1 MIRWLLHGALPFKLA
16 AVILHFGFGMSEK
29 WSTLLALPLAVWP
42 VVKHIRDGHR
52 EQMWETPEHQ
62 AERIWTDMVWN
73 NTRWSNGAETPERG
87 IERLAGPYRVKARQH
102 APHEL
107 AMGGR

>member
-1 MIRWLLHGALPFKLA
+1 MIRRILHGALWFKALMLLL
-16 AVILHFGFGMSEK
+16 ILCGMPEK
-29 WSTLLALPLAVWP
+29 WAAITSASAVAVWA
-42 VVKHIRDGHR
+42 VVQIRDGLR
-52 EQMWETPEHQ
+52 EQVWETPEHQ

-73 NTRWSNGAETPERG
+73 NTRWSNGAETPEQG
-87 IERLAGPYRVKARQH
+87 IERLAGPYRVKPRHH

>member
-1 MIRWLLHGALPFKLA
+1 MIRRAAHRSLWFKVLIP
-16 AVILHFGFGMSEK
+16 VLILGGMSEK
-29 WSTLLALPLAVWP
+29 WATLTVLPIIAWQI
-42 VVKHIRDGHR
+42 VKNIRDGHR

-62 AERIWTDMVWN
+62 AERMMTNLVYDNGVWVN
-73 NTRWSNGAETPERG
+73 PETPEQG
-87 IERLAGPYRVKARQH
+87 IERLAGPYRVKPRQH

>member
-1 MIRWLLHGALPFKLA
+1 MIRRAAHGSLWFKALIPVLVIGGMTEKA
-16 AVILHFGFGMSEK
+16 AV
-29 WSTLLALPLAVWP
+29 LLVLPAIVWQI
-42 VVKHIRDGHR
+42 VRNLRDGHR

-73 NTRWSNGAETPERG
+73 NATWVNPETPEQG
-87 IERLAGPYRVKARQH
+87 IERLTAPYRVKPRQH